1 VLQIINSIPV
11 HYKLVPVFHKRA
23 KIMDYVKIFEQVM
36 ANLTAVIKQEPGL
49 GHDLWQ
55 EIIKMHPADIAQI
68 ISDLSKNDFEGLFK
82 TFPPDFQIQVF
93 EYLTDPEKA
102 FILSTLPE
110 TNKINI
116 LKRTP
121 IDELIDLFEFL
132 SNNELKNIF
141 NLLQKKEREYAI
153 SLMKFDSESAGGMM
167 DIDVISLQQDLTVE
181 QSVKILQHIRPNQE
195 LHRQLYVTDKNNKLV
210 GHINLEDLV
219 IHHPKQFVNEF
230 LRKNEYIANVYEHQ
244 KDIVQKMTHYHLL
257 SAPVVSNENYFVGVV
272 PSETLIEALE
282 EEATEDIYKISAMTP
297 IKQTYFDTSF
307 IRLIYDRC
315 YILIVLL
322 LVESFSST
330 LLKAHEAS
338 LAGLVIFIPMLVST
352 GGNTSSQT
360 SALAIQGLASGE
372 INFSNI
378 TKFIRREFLMALVIA
393 LILSITAFARV
404 FWSPSTNLAE
414 CLVVSITLGTIVMA
428 SVVLG
433 SCIPLILKRFKID
446 PAFSAG
452 PFLATMMDILGI
464 FIFCYISKLVLL

>member
-1 VLQIINSIPV
+1 
-11 HYKLVPVFHKRA
+11 
-23 KIMDYVKIFEQVM
+23 MDYIKIFEQVM
-36 ANLTAVIKQEPGL
+36 ANLKAVIKQEPGL
-49 GHDLWQ
+49 GRELWH
-55 EIIKMHPADIAQI
+55 ELVKMHTADIAQL
-68 ISDLSKNDFEGLFK
+68 ISDLNKNDFEGLFK
-82 TFPPDFQIQVF
+82 SFPTEFQVQIF

-102 FILSTLPE
+102 FLLATIPDQ
-110 TNKINI
+110 NKISL
-116 LKRTP
+116 LKQTP

-132 SNNELKNIF
+132 SNKDLKHIF
-141 NLLQKKEREYAI
+141 NLLQKRDREQAI
-153 SLMKFDSESAGGMM
+153 SLMKFDAQSAGGMM
-167 DIDVISLQQDLTVE
+167 DIDVISLTSDLTVE

-195 LHRQLYVTDKNNKLV
+195 LHHQLYVTDKYNKLI

-219 IHHPKQFVNEF
+219 IHHPKQLITEF
-230 LRKNEYIANVYEHQ
+230 LRKNEYIASVNDLQ

-257 SAPVVSNENYFVGVV
+257 SAPVVSSEDYFIGVV
-272 PSETLIEALE
+272 PSDALIEALE

-297 IKQTYFDTSF
+297 IKQTYFETSF
-307 IRLIYDRC
+307 IRLVYDRC
-315 YILIVLL
+315 YILIILL

-330 LLKAHEAS
+330 MLKAHEAA

-378 TKFIRREFLMALVIA
+378 MRFIRREFLMALVIA
-393 LILSITAFARV
+393 LILGITSFARV
-404 FWSPSTNLAE
+404 FWSPDTQLAE
-414 CLVVSITLGTIVMA
+414 CLVVSLTLAIIVMT

-433 SCIPLILKRFKID
+433 SCIPLILKHYKID

-464 FIFCYISKLVLL
+464 FIYCYIAKLILI

>member
-1 VLQIINSIPV
+1 
-11 HYKLVPVFHKRA
+11 
-23 KIMDYVKIFEQVM
+23 MDYIKIFEQVM
-36 ANLTAVIKQEPGL
+36 ANLKAVIKQEPGL

-55 EIIKMHPADIAQI
+55 ELVKMHPADIAQL
-68 ISDLSKNDFEGLFK
+68 ISDLNKSDFEGLFK
-82 TFPPDFQIQVF
+82 SFPSDFQVQIF

-102 FILSTLPE
+102 FLLATIPDQNKLIL
-110 TNKINI
+110 
-116 LKRTP
+116 LKQTP

-132 SNNELKNIF
+132 SNSDLKHIF
-141 NLLQKKEREYAI
+141 NLLQKKDREYAI

-167 DIDVISLQQDLTVE
+167 DIDVIALQNDLTVE

-195 LHRQLYVTDKNNKLV
+195 LHHQLYVTDKNNKLI

-219 IHHPKQFVNEF
+219 IHHPKQLIIEF
-230 LRKNEYIANVYEHQ
+230 LRKNEYIASVNDHK

-257 SAPVVSNENYFVGVV
+257 SAPVVSSDDYFIGVV

-315 YILIVLL
+315 YILIILL

-330 LLKAHEAS
+330 ILKAHEAA

-378 TKFIRREFLMALVIA
+378 MRFIRREFFMALIIS
-393 LILSITAFARV
+393 LILSLTAFARV
-404 FWSPSTNLAE
+404 FFQPGTSTAE
-414 CLVVSITLGTIVMA
+414 CLVVSLTLGIIVLT

-433 SCIPLILKRFKID
+433 SCIPLILKHFKID

-452 PFLATMMDILGI
+452 PFLGTMMDILGI
-464 FIFCYISKLVLL
+464 VIYCYISKLILL

>member
-1 VLQIINSIPV
+1 
-11 HYKLVPVFHKRA
+11 
-23 KIMDYVKIFEQVM
+23 MDYIKIFEQVM
-36 ANLTAVIKQEPGL
+36 ANLKAVIKQEPGL

-55 EIIKMHPADIAQI
+55 ELIKMHPADIAQL
-68 ISDLSKNDFEGLFK
+68 ISDLNRSDFEGLFK
-82 TFPPDFQIQVF
+82 SFPADFQVQVF

-102 FILSTLPE
+102 FLLATIPDH
-110 TNKINI
+110 NKIII
-116 LKRTP
+116 LKQTP

-132 SNNELKNIF
+132 SNKDLKHIF
-141 NLLQKKEREYAI
+141 NLLQKNDREHAI

-167 DIDVISLQQDLTVE
+167 DIDVISLQNDLTVE

-195 LHRQLYVTDKNNKLV
+195 LHHQLYVTDKNNKLI

-219 IHHPKQFVNEF
+219 IHHPKQLITDF
-230 LRKNEYIANVYEHQ
+230 LRKNEYIASVNEHK
-244 KDIVQKMTHYHLL
+244 KDLVQKMTHYHLL
-257 SAPVVSNENYFVGVV
+257 SAPVVSNDDYFIGVV

-307 IRLIYDRC
+307 VRLIYDRC
-315 YILIVLL
+315 YILIILL

-330 LLKAHEAS
+330 ILKAHESA

-378 TKFIRREFLMALVIA
+378 MRFIRREFFMALIIS
-393 LILSITAFARV
+393 LILSLTAFMRV
-404 FWSPSTNLAE
+404 FCQPGTTTAE
-414 CLVVSITLGTIVMA
+414 CFVVSLTLGIIVLT

-433 SCIPLILKRFKID
+433 SCIPLILKHFKID

-452 PFLATMMDILGI
+452 PFLGTMMDILGI
-464 FIFCYISKLVLL
+464 VIYCYISKLILL